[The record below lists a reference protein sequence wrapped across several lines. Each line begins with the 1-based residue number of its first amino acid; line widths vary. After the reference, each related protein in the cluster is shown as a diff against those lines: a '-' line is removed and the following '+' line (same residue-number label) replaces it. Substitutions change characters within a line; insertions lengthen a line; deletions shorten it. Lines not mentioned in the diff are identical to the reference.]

1 MKIKNPKTEYRN
13 SKQAQDSN
21 FRNSKKSLTFKF
33 LSFEFVSSFGFRVS
47 SLIVILTSCFMILAS
62 APAALAQ
69 QQGISVTP
77 SIVHIDLSTD
87 PAEYELTYVNN
98 TNSEIT
104 LLLSVQDFTE
114 LEESYKISFLEGKD
128 ARNYKYSL
136 SSWISFENRTIQLS
150 KGEEKSVKI
159 FIDSQRITKGGHYAS
174 ILAEIVQPERKEDVN
189 VKAVLSSLLFVR
201 ASTGQEIEE
210 GKISSFKPL
219 RDGIEYPDVY
229 ILRFENS
236 GNVHTVP
243 YGLIQIFD
251 PLGNLAAKGI
261 LNEGSLD
268 ALPES
273 IRRYDTKITT
283 YQKVLV
289 PGIYTAKIEMHFGK
303 SDKKLSTTVKFFSQ
317 GSFDF
322 IKLGLGAIVLIILIL
337 YLRRRN
343 RKLL

>member
-1 MKIKNPKTEYRN
+1 MKINLIALIN
-13 SKQAQDSN
+13 LI
-21 FRNSKKSLTFKF
+21 SKKAPISKLGFVIF
-33 LSFEFVSSFGFRVS
+33 LGQLEIRIIRN
-47 SLIVILTSCFMILAS
+47 LILIIFAYLFIFAFAS
-62 APAALAQ
+62 PAALAQ
-69 QQGISVTP
+69 QKGISVTP
-77 SIVHIDLSTD
+77 SIAHIDLSTD
-87 PAEYELTYVNN
+87 PPEYSLTYVNN

-114 LEESYKISFLEGKD
+114 LEESYKISFWEGKD
-128 ARNYKYSL
+128 AKNYKYSL

-150 KGEEKSVKI
+150 PKEKKSIKI

-219 RDGIEYPDVY
+219 RDGIDYPDSY
-229 ILRFENS
+229 ILRFENK
-236 GNVHTVP
+236 GNVHVVP
-243 YGLIQIFD
+243 YGVIQVFD

-273 IRRYDTKITT
+273 IRRYDTKVTT
-283 YQKVLV
+283 YQKVLL
-289 PGIYTAKIEMHFGK
+289 PGIYTANIEMHFGK
-303 SDKKLSTTVKFFSQ
+303 TNQKLSASVKFFSQ
-317 GSFDF
+317 GMFDF
-322 IKLGLGAIVLIILIL
+322 VKIALIIAGIVVLLIV
-337 YLRRRN
+337 YRRKRN